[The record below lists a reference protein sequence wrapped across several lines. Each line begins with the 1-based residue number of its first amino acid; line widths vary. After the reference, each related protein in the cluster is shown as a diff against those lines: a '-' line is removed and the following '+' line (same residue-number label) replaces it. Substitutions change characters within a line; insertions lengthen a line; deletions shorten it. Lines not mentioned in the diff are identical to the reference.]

1 MTGKLRDLTV
11 NRDGS
16 QNVTVTVTSDF
27 SRTFDALKDKPVSV
41 EIKKASQGRSV
52 SQNSFVWSL
61 CSDIG
66 RALKPPQS
74 KETVYRMAIK
84 AVGVYSSVMLT
95 NWDLKTV
102 KERWES
108 RGTGW
113 FMEVSDTSATVG
125 RTWVHLYYGTSV
137 YSVDEMKLVIEWLVD
152 QAEQMGIPIIA
163 GKEREEM
170 YHEWGFC

>member
-1 MTGKLRDLTV
+1 MTGKLREIIPLAGGEWIV
-11 NRDGS
+11 S
-16 QNVTVTVTSDF
+16 FVT
-27 SRTFDALKDKPVSV
+27 RNNPGALFDSLKGKDVDV

>member
-1 MTGKLRDLTV
+1 MTGKLREIIPLAGGEWIV
-11 NRDGS
+11 S
-16 QNVTVTVTSDF
+16 FVT
-27 SRTFDALKDKPVSV
+27 RNNPGALFDSLKGKDVSV

-113 FMEVSDTSATVG
+113 FMEVSDTSTTVG

-137 YSVDEMKLVIEWLVD
+137 YSVDEMKSVIEWLVD
-152 QAEQMGIPIIA
+152 QAEQMEIPIIA
-163 GKEREEM
+163 GKEREEL